1 MQRGRSRG
9 ATVEAPGLQR
19 RTPDPH
25 AEQGRPHPHHGRA
38 RRAGAAQI
46 AGAEVAVREAAGGG
60 DLVRHRAPGD
70 RFPSYGRFLADKV
83 RRRRTRS
90 TSTIRTVISSP
101 SLTIW
106 PGCSTGSSRNAD
118 HHRQR
123 PLRLAAPADRYGE
136 KPPGPAPERMRIPP
150 SAAVWR
156 REPGLRSDRPGVEPL
171 VAPVVP
177 EGRPLS
183 GQRSGCAGPATY
195 WWAAPCVGSP
205 RGLSADQ
212 GTFGA
217 CSCLIGLLVFFMA
230 LLR

>member
-136 KPPGPAPERMRIPP
+136 KPPALHRSGCGSRRRPRCGGGNPDSGQTAQGSSP
-150 SAAVWR
+150 SSR
-156 REPGLRSDRPGVEPL
+156 RWCRK
-171 VAPVVP
+171 VA
-177 EGRPLS
+177 LS
-183 GQRSGCAGPATY
+183 RGQRSGCAGPATY

-217 CSCLIGLLVFFMA
+217 CSCLIGLLVFFHVIS
-230 LLR
+230 